1 MPDGTTELL
10 SGFVGVVI
18 GFLSS
23 FAVFRARFT
32 AIEKDIE
39 YIKKSLEDE
48 DGGEI
53 RFWKDM
59 QRRSQIE
66 VEILASIARKLGVSH
81 RLTDLGGYVDGE
93 EKP

>member
-39 YIKKSLEDE
+39 YIKKSLEDGS
-48 DGGEI
+48 GGEAK
-53 RFWKDM
+53 FWDDL
-59 QRRSQIE
+59 QRRQKIE
-66 VEILASIARKLGVSH
+66 VEILANIARKLGVSH
-81 RLTDLGGYVDGE
+81 RLTDLGGYIDRGE
-93 EKP
+93 DK